1 MKMHSGEER
10 RVLNAGSAS
19 THEEE
24 EETSSLRRSASVKQQ
39 NAEGGHARNLKRYG
53 SQSSLGQGVQVG
65 STGTVFSL
73 IGQEDRS
80 RPQRAP
86 HQQQQQQ
93 QSFRSKSV
101 SWKDPM
107 MYLQR
112 MGSRRVPVFIPSK
125 PARSYRQQPKPQ
137 PLRKDASPERKKP
150 SAWARLMKKLGLD
163 GGKKV
168 HAARAD
174 WLNYD
179 AQSYAMNFEKDRETQ
194 SSSSYQMPKISGPG
208 AREIVT
214 VLLQRTS
221 SMNRNSGSILI
232 PKPVPHTTSKAE
244 MSTPLWQRRSVNAPS
259 SLDLHRFRPSTV
271 GRARRG
277 SAV

>member
-1 MKMHSGEER
+1 MHTGEER
-10 RVLNAGSAS
+10 RVLNGGSS
-19 THEEE
+19 SMHE
-24 EETSSLRRSASVKQQ
+24 EETSSLRRSSSVKQQ
-39 NAEGGHARNLKRYG
+39 NAEGSHARTLKRYA

-80 RPQRAP
+80 RPHRAP
-86 HQQQQQQ
+86 QQQRQHQQQLSQ
-93 QSFRSKSV
+93 FRSKSV

-112 MGSRRVPVFIPSK
+112 IGSRRAPVFIPSK
-125 PARSYRQQPKPQ
+125 AARSYRQQPKPQ
-137 PLRKDASPERKKP
+137 SLRKDASPERKKP
-150 SAWARLMKKLGLD
+150 SAWARLLKKLGLD

-232 PKPVPHTTSKAE
+232 PKPVPHITSKAE
-244 MSTPLWQRRSVNAPS
+244 MSTPLWKRRSVNAPS
-259 SLDLHRFRPSTV
+259 SLDLHRFRPSAI